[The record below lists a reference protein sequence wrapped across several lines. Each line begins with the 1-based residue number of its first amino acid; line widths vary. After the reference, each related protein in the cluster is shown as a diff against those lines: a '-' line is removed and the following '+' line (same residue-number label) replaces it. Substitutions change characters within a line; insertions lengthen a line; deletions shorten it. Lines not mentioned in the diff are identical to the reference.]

1 MSNLK
6 VLNSLCCILVI
17 NCLSYH
23 ATAQSYEMIQAD
35 RQTYLTGTGIG
46 ATLKAADQ
54 AALTEIIEQIS
65 LQVESSFES
74 IKTESDRIIKE
85 SVKDVVKTYSS
96 ATLTNTERIILHDE
110 PDAKVFRYVKRS
122 EIAKIFESRK
132 NKVIELSHNGEKALE
147 NLQIADALRY
157 FYWSQTLLRSH
168 PGASEIKTQIAG
180 NEELLI
186 TWLPMQINMIFTNLK
201 VEVDTIEHNKNYTN
215 YVLNIRYKNKPVI
228 NFDYTYWSGQD
239 WSNIVSCKDGTGI
252 VELPGEEIKKE
263 LRLKAE
269 YAFEGE
275 ANIDLELRNVMEK
288 IPLVPYKSSYYS
300 ISYQPKPA
308 PKPVPE
314 ATPAPSPVPVAASQK
329 EVKTADGI
337 QLKSDSAANFA
348 PVVPDKPAGDIHTL
362 GNMEENDQS
371 MKSVVTAIM
380 LKNFDSVQQLF
391 SDDGYSIFQKL
402 LQYGNAQIVKS
413 FDLKYYQYGDYVI
426 CRSIPMSFSFK
437 SNNRTFVED
446 VVFYFDKN
454 HKICNITFSLSK
466 IAIEDIASNSSW
478 SEANRIL
485 LISFLENYKTAFS
498 LKRYDYI
505 NNIFSDDALIITGL
519 ITKVTESGDSP
530 YANNTIVKYN
540 RQTKAEYLKKL
551 KYSFDSK
558 EYINIRFAENTVR
571 RSGKGADVYGI
582 QIKQDYFST
591 NYGDSGYLFLLVDL
605 TDTLK
610 PQIHVRTWQPE
621 KNADGSIYGLSDF

>member
-6 VLNSLCCILVI
+6 VLFSFFCILVI
-17 NCLSYH
+17 NCLSRH
-23 ATAQSYEMIQAD
+23 AIAQSYEMIQAD
-35 RQTYLTGTGIG
+35 RQTYLTGTGSG
-46 ATLKAADQ
+46 TTLKAADQ

-74 IKTESDRIIKE
+74 IKTESDLNIKE

-96 ATLTNTERIILHDE
+96 ATLTNTDRIILHDE

-132 NKVIELSHNGEKALE
+132 NKVIELAHNGEMALE

-168 PGASEIKTQIAG
+168 PGASEIKAQIAG
-180 NEELLI
+180 KEVLLI

-201 VEVDTIEHNKNYTN
+201 VEVDTIERNKNYTN

-239 WSNIVSCKDGTGI
+239 WSNIVSSKDGTGI
-252 VELPGEEIKKE
+252 VELPGEEEKKE

-288 IPLVPYKSSYYS
+288 IPLVPYKSSYFN

-308 PKPVPE
+308 PKPILE
-314 ATPAPSPVPVAASQK
+314 ATPAPSPVPVTASQN
-329 EVKTADGI
+329 EVKTADGT
-337 QLKSDSAANFA
+337 QLKSDSVANFA
-348 PVVPDKPAGDIHTL
+348 PAVPDKPAGGIHTL
-362 GNMEENDQS
+362 SNMDENDQS

-380 LKNFDSVQQLF
+380 LKNFDSVQSLF
-391 SDDGYSIFQKL
+391 SDDGFSIFQKL

-446 VVFYFDKN
+446 VVFYFDRN

-558 EYINIRFAENTVR
+558 EYINIRFADNTVR

-605 TDTLK
+605 SDTLK

>member
-1 MSNLK
+1 
-6 VLNSLCCILVI
+6 
-17 NCLSYH
+17 
-23 ATAQSYEMIQAD
+23 MIQAD
-35 RQTYLTGTGIG
+35 RQTYLTGTGSG

-74 IKTESDRIIKE
+74 IKTETDQNIKE

-96 ATLTNTERIILHDE
+96 ATLNNTDRIILHDE

-132 NKVIELSHNGEKALE
+132 NKVIELAHNGEMALE

-180 NEELLI
+180 KEELLI

-252 VELPGEEIKKE
+252 VELPGEEEKKE

-288 IPLVPYKSSYYS
+288 IPLVPYKSSYFN
-300 ISYQPKPA
+300 ISCQLKPA
-308 PKPVPE
+308 TKPILE
-314 ATPAPSPVPVAASQK
+314 ATPAPSPVLVTASHK
-329 EVKTADGI
+329 EVKTADGT
-337 QLKSDSAANFA
+337 QLKSDSAANFV
-348 PVVPDKPAGDIHTL
+348 PDVPDKPAGTIRTL
-362 GNMEENDQS
+362 DNMDENDQS

-380 LKNFDSVQQLF
+380 LKNFDSVQPLF

-446 VVFYFDKN
+446 VVFYFDRN

-505 NNIFSDDALIITGL
+505 SNIFSDDALIITGL

-530 YANNTIVKYN
+530 YANNTIIKYN
-540 RQTKAEYLKKL
+540 RQTKSEYLKKL

-558 EYINIRFAENTVR
+558 EYINIRFAENTIR

-605 TDTLK
+605 SDTLK

>member
-6 VLNSLCCILVI
+6 VLNIFCCILFI

-23 ATAQSYEMIQAD
+23 AVAQSYEMIQAD
-35 RQTYLTGTGIG
+35 RQTYLTGTGSG
-46 ATLKAADQ
+46 PTLKAADQ

-74 IKTESDRIIKE
+74 IKTESNLNVKE
-85 SVKDVVKTYSS
+85 NVKDVVKTYSS
-96 ATLTNTERIILHDE
+96 ATLNNTDRIILHDE

-132 NKVIELSHNGEKALE
+132 NKVIELARNGEMALE

-168 PGASEIKTQIAG
+168 PGASENKTEIAG
-180 NEELLI
+180 KEELLI
-186 TWLPMQINMIFTNLK
+186 TWLPMQINTIFTNLK

-215 YVLNIRYKNKPVI
+215 YILSIRYKNKPVI

-239 WSNIVSCKDGTGI
+239 WSNIISCKDGTGI
-252 VELPGEEIKKE
+252 VELPGEEEKKE

-288 IPLVPYKSSYYS
+288 IPPVPYKSSYFS
-300 ISYQPKPA
+300 ISYQPKPVV
-308 PKPVPE
+308 KPSPE
-314 ATPAPSPVPVAASQK
+314 ATQVPSPVVDASQK
-329 EVKTADGI
+329 EVKTADGA
-337 QLKSDSAANFA
+337 QLNADSAANLA
-348 PVVPDKPAGDIHTL
+348 PVVPDKPTGSIHPL
-362 GNMEENDQS
+362 SNMDENDQS

-380 LKNFDSVQQLF
+380 LKSYDSVQSLF
-391 SDDGYSIFQKL
+391 SDEGFSIFQKL

-446 VVFYFDKN
+446 VVFYFDRN

-498 LKRYDYI
+498 LKRFDYI
-505 NNIFSDDALIITGL
+505 SNIFSDDALIITGL

-605 TDTLK
+605 ADTLK

-621 KNADGSIYGLSDF
+621 KNPDGSIYGLSDF